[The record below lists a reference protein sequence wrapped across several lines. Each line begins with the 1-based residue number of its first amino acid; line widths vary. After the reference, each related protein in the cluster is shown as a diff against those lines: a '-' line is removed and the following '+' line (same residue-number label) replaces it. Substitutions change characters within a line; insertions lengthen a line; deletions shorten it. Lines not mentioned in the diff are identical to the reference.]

1 MNKTLIFTAT
11 YNESKNIS
19 KLLNKIVNLKQKID
33 LLIVDDNS
41 PDGTAKIVEKFS
53 KKYRF
58 FCC

>member
-1 MNKTLIFTAT
+1 MKISYIVPC

-53 KKYRF
+53 KK
-58 FCC
+58 